1 MSSWGRLHWLRDVG
15 NLKRC
20 NFSSFA
26 VGLRFWS
33 PQVPSKDNS
42 WMTKID
48 FWPACPGP
56 SAGCTIEIMATPCCS
71 TLRSGLLLCYHL
83 ECPQAR
89 IKTMKIEES
98 GLEPMFLCPSWCMLN
113 TSALQSWARRNR
125 LGRATATTF
134 WSTFRSWG
142 TLFTSWTRQLTILRI
157 GSTGCCRRPHC
168 WMYLRDSAR
177 LVWSLRNVYFSFSFF
192 GPMIFVW
199 ATVPGRANHAKSKV
213 CFRQKSWPGFVWQ
226 GSICCANIWSVR
238 KQTKV
243 AGPPSCLLPY
253 LSLLLVMPTAN
264 FLKGFHLFGP
274 CLRLERP
281 SGKAKVIANY
291 ARKAKSK
298 LVLEA
303 AAKSWINGVPWDDAL
318 RIARNMAARVEA
330 QRKGKGQGK
339 GRGKGRSWELPGI
352 VHGVKPWQIFNAC
365 VPNGSG
371 NGQAILWTN
380 PCQPLRIIFVFACFL
395 FVSQLGS

>member
-1 MSSWGRLHWLRDVG
+1 MAVVSSAVLSRKAFLAQAVPIHLKGIGGPGAPHEFLFQRRCNTGYLDQLGPVRDRRPFQQFIYIPKYIIFILYILWNRIPGLSREMISDTFFRLEPSEEGADDVILSRLHWLRDVG

-48 FWPACPGP
+48 FLPACPGP
-56 SAGCTIEIMATPCCS
+56 CAGCTIEIMATPCCS
-71 TLRSGLLLCYHL
+71 TLRSGPLLCYHL

-134 WSTFRSWG
+134 WSTFRCWG

-177 LVWSLRNVYFSFSFF
+177 LVWSLRNVYFSF
-192 GPMIFVW
+192 
-199 ATVPGRANHAKSKV
+199 H
-213 CFRQKSWPGFVWQ
+213 
-226 GSICCANIWSVR
+226 
-238 KQTKV
+238 
-243 AGPPSCLLPY
+243 
-253 LSLLLVMPTAN
+253 
-264 FLKGFHLFGP
+264 FL
-274 CLRLERP
+274 
-281 SGKAKVIANY
+281 
-291 ARKAKSK
+291 
-298 LVLEA
+298 
-303 AAKSWINGVPWDDAL
+303 D
-318 RIARNMAARVEA
+318 
-330 QRKGKGQGK
+330 Q
-339 GRGKGRSWELPGI
+339 
-352 VHGVKPWQIFNAC
+352 
-365 VPNGSG
+365 
-371 NGQAILWTN
+371 
-380 PCQPLRIIFVFACFL
+380 
-395 FVSQLGS
+395 